1 MRVKDKCKILCIFGT
16 RPEVIKMGPVI
27 GALQADPA
35 FLVVN
40 LATAQHR
47 EMLDDMLRVFG
58 IVPDHDLDVMTTD
71 QRLVDVTSKCLVG
84 IDAVLTQEAPQMAL
98 VQGDTTTVMA
108 AALVCHYNRIP
119 LGHVEAGLRTSDKY
133 APFPEEMNRRIAGAL
148 ADLHFAPTERARENL
163 RREGVMESS
172 ILVTGNTVVD
182 AVLHIAAAPPAN
194 DADLERVQRF
204 AAGVG
209 RLLLVTAHRRESF
222 GRPLRAICQALSRI
236 LELYPDAG
244 MVFPVH
250 PNPNVRGPVHA
261 ILGSNPRVLLVEP
274 LDYVQ
279 FVHVMKRA
287 TLILTD
293 SGGVQE
299 EAPSL
304 GKPVLVLRDKTERPE
319 GIEAGVAW
327 LVGTDPDRIVAEA
340 RRILD
345 SHHEIGDRVQR
356 QNPYGDGHAAAR
368 IVHGIREYLRV
379 G

>member
-1 MRVKDKCKILCIFGT
+1 MKSKQKILCIFGT

-27 GALQADPA
+27 EALQADPA
-35 FLVVN
+35 FHVVN

-58 IVPDHDLDVMTTD
+58 IVPDHDLDIMTAD
-71 QRLVDVTSKCLVG
+71 QQLVDVTSKCLVG
-84 IDAVLTQEAPQMAL
+84 IDAVLKREAPQMAL

-108 AALVCHYNRIP
+108 AALVCYYNRIP

-133 APFPEEMNRRIAGAL
+133 APFPEEMNRRIAGSL
-148 ADLHFAPTERARENL
+148 ADLHFAPTTRARDNL
-163 RREGVMESS
+163 RREGVAENA

-182 AVLHIAAAPPAN
+182 AVLRIAAAPDPD
-194 DADLERVQRF
+194 DAGLEQVRRF

-222 GRPLRAICQALSRI
+222 GAPLRAVCQALSQI
-236 LELYPDAG
+236 LQLFPDTG
-244 MVFPVH
+244 IVFPVH
-250 PNPNVRGPVHA
+250 PNPHVRGPVHE
-261 ILGSNPRVLLVEP
+261 ILGENPRVLLLEP
-274 LDYVQ
+274 IDYVQ

-287 TLILTD
+287 TLVLTD

-304 GKPVLVLRDKTERPE
+304 GKPVLVLRHKTERPE

-327 LVGTDPDRIVAEA
+327 LVGTDPARIVTEA
-340 RRILD
+340 SRLLNSQRATAD
-345 SHHEIGDRVQR
+345 WVQR
-356 QNPYGDGHAAAR
+356 QSPYGDGRAAAR
-368 IVHGIREYLRV
+368 IVQGIRDYL
-379 G
+379 GME

>member
-1 MRVKDKCKILCIFGT
+1 MDKRKILCIFGT

-27 GALQADPA
+27 EAVQADPA
-35 FLVVN
+35 FHVVN

-47 EMLDDMLRVFG
+47 EMLDDMLQVFG
-58 IVPDHDLDVMTTD
+58 IVPDHDLDIMTTD
-71 QRLVDVTSKCLVG
+71 QKLVDVTSKCLLG
-84 IDAVLTQEAPQMAL
+84 IDAVLKRESPQMAL

-108 AALVCHYNRIP
+108 AALVCHYNRVP

-133 APFPEEMNRRIAGAL
+133 APFPEEMNRRIASVL
-148 ADLHFAPTERARENL
+148 ADMHFAPTQRARENL
-163 RREGVMESS
+163 LREGVPESS

-182 AVLHIAAAPPAN
+182 AVLRIAACPDPD
-194 DADLERVQRF
+194 DASLERVRRF
-204 AAGVG
+204 AARVE

-222 GRPLRAICQALSRI
+222 GEPLRAVCQALSRI
-236 LELYPDAG
+236 LELFPDTG
-244 MVFPVH
+244 IVFPVH
-250 PNPNVRGPVHA
+250 PNPNVRGPVYE
-261 ILGSNPRVLLVEP
+261 ILGENPRVLLMEP

-287 TLILTD
+287 TMVLTD

-304 GKPVLVLRDKTERPE
+304 GKPVLVLRSKTERPE

-327 LVGTDPDRIVAEA
+327 LVGTDPARIVAEA

-345 SHHEIGDRVQR
+345 SHRETTDRVLR
-356 QNPYGDGHAAAR
+356 QNPYGDGRAAER
-368 IVHGIREYLRV
+368 ILQGIREYLRME
-379 G
+379 

>member
-1 MRVKDKCKILCIFGT
+1 MKDKCKILCIFGT

-27 GALQADPA
+27 EALQADPA
-35 FLVVN
+35 FHVVN

-47 EMLDDMLRVFG
+47 EMLDDMLRVFR
-58 IVPDHDLDVMTTD
+58 IVPDHDLDIMTTD
-71 QRLVDVTSKCLVG
+71 QKLVDVTSKCLVG
-84 IDAVLTQEAPQMAL
+84 IDAVLKRESPQMAL

-108 AALVCHYNRIP
+108 AALVCHYNRVP

-148 ADLHFAPTERARENL
+148 ADMHFAPTSRARDNL
-163 RREGVMESS
+163 LREGVPENA

-182 AVLHIAAAPPAN
+182 AVLRIAAAPDPD
-194 DADLERVQRF
+194 DASFERVQRF
-204 AAGVG
+204 AARVG

-222 GRPLRAICQALSRI
+222 GEPLRAVCQALSRI
-236 LELYPDAG
+236 LQLFPDTG
-244 MVFPVH
+244 IVFPVH
-250 PNPNVRGPVHA
+250 PNPNVRGPVHE
-261 ILGSNPRVLLVEP
+261 ILGENPRVLLMEP

-279 FVHVMKRA
+279 FVHVMKLA
-287 TLILTD
+287 TLLLTD

-327 LVGTDPDRIVAEA
+327 LVGTDPTRIVAEA

-345 SHHEIGDRVQR
+345 SHRDTADWVQR
-356 QNPYGDGHAAAR
+356 QNPYGDGRAAER
-368 IVHGIREYLRV
+368 IVQGIRQYL
-379 G
+379 GME